1 MVAHVVVMKKVI
13 LTMPASDAHIP
24 FIKNIPD
31 FFLVYG
37 LGKPLHTEIMC
48 MRLEEQPDEK
58 LMHMPLYRANFFR
71 IIHFTKAN
79 LHFASGE
86 KKHNVVSNC
95 ICFTYPGKM
104 ESWTRS
110 ERLYGTVVY
119 FTAAFSGLDSTR
131 SDFDID
137 YPFFNFDSEPIL
149 LLTEE
154 EANELKHLSGEMIEE
169 MYSGRVDNLGLI
181 KKILLLYLHKIKRI
195 YNKKV
200 SILSAEEKTS
210 KTLFNRFRRE
220 VDDYMQQLGTQAKLT
235 TPTVSLIAKQ
245 LFINPNYLNSI
256 IKRLTGKTASAHI
269 QEKLLLEAKSFL
281 LHTDLQ
287 ISEIA
292 FKLGF
297 ENTSYF
303 NRFFKKNTTLTP
315 TGYRKGFVKR

>member
-1 MVAHVVVMKKVI
+1 
-13 LTMPASDAHIP
+13 MPVSDSHIP
-24 FIKNIPD
+24 FIKTIHD
-31 FFLVYG
+31 FFSVYR
-37 LGKPLHTEIMC
+37 LGKPLHSEIMC
-48 MRLEEQPDEK
+48 MRLEEQSDEK

-86 KKHNVVSNC
+86 KYHDVVSNC

-119 FTAAFSGLDSTR
+119 FTSAFSGLDITR
-131 SDFDID
+131 PEFDTD
-137 YPFFNFDSEPIL
+137 YPFFNFDSELVL
-149 LLTEE
+149 LLTED
-154 EANELKHLSGEMIEE
+154 EANELKLLSDEMIEE
-169 MYSGRVDNLGLI
+169 MYSNSIDKLDLI
-181 KKILLLYLHKIKRI
+181 KKILHIYLHKIKRI
-195 YNKKV
+195 YNKKINNLTV
-200 SILSAEEKTS
+200 EEKKS

-220 VDDYMQQLGTQAKLT
+220 VDDYIQQLISQKKMT

-245 LFINPNYLNSI
+245 LFVNSNYLNSS
-256 IKRLTGKTASAHI
+256 IKNLTGKTASAHI
-269 QEKLLLEAKSFL
+269 QEKILLEAKSFL

-287 ISEIA
+287 VSEIA

-303 NRFFKKNTTLTP
+303 NRFFKKNTNLTP
-315 TGYRKGFVKR
+315 TEYRRGFVKR